1 MRHGR
6 REFLV
11 GAGAVSLTSIGA
23 ALLPLSQVAAADYKA
38 VVIVNLAGGFDG
50 NNVLIPIDGAYSD
63 YSKARPS
70 LVLPKDSLL
79 RLTGSHIGHTF
90 ALTPSIRP
98 LYVLFERKRV
108 AVVANVGALIQPTT
122 IEQVRNRSVKLPP
135 FLGSHSDQEQWIQGW
150 MGDEDRSGWGGRA
163 MDLLPAG
170 MRSRQPLI
178 SVTNSYTALVSNST
192 PLSLA
197 DSNGNSFWGMANI
210 ADPANSATQRVE
222 WASRLQ
228 SSNPYEAEFARSMR
242 AAYLDSQEFA
252 QGRSKGPVPTGEFPT
267 ASFTRLPRDLSFVAK
282 HIGYSKAVGA
292 QRQIYLV
299 QDGGYDTH
307 TGQLDTGDANPG
319 LDRRLQVVGQSLAA
333 FDKSVVDMG
342 LDSQVLTLVISEFGR
357 TLDPAAGAGSDHAW
371 GNHWFAMGGAV
382 KGGTVYGSS
391 FPTLQTG
398 GPDDASL
405 YNPKRGQWIPQF
417 SSDQFVADAVRWL
430 GLTDAQAVA
439 AMPNLA
445 NFKNRTIGY
454 I

>member
-6 REFLV
+6 REFLL

-98 LYVLFERKRV
+98 LYDLFERKRV

-222 WASRLQ
+222 WAS
-228 SSNPYEAEFARSMR
+228 
-242 AAYLDSQEFA
+242 
-252 QGRSKGPVPTGEFPT
+252 
-267 ASFTRLPRDLSFVAK
+267 
-282 HIGYSKAVGA
+282 
-292 QRQIYLV
+292 
-299 QDGGYDTH
+299 
-307 TGQLDTGDANPG
+307 
-319 LDRRLQVVGQSLAA
+319 
-333 FDKSVVDMG
+333 
-342 LDSQVLTLVISEFGR
+342 
-357 TLDPAAGAGSDHAW
+357 
-371 GNHWFAMGGAV
+371 
-382 KGGTVYGSS
+382 
-391 FPTLQTG
+391 
-398 GPDDASL
+398 
-405 YNPKRGQWIPQF
+405 
-417 SSDQFVADAVRWL
+417 
-430 GLTDAQAVA
+430 
-439 AMPNLA
+439 
-445 NFKNRTIGY
+445 
-454 I
+454 

>member
-1 MRHGR
+1 MNPSR
-6 REFLV
+6 RDFLL
-11 GAGAVSLTSIGA
+11 GAGAVSLASVGA
-23 ALLPLSQVAAADYKA
+23 ALAPVSRVAAADYKA
-38 VVIVNLAGGFDG
+38 VVVVYLAGGFDG
-50 NNVLIPIDGAYSD
+50 NNVLIPLDGAYSD
-63 YSKARPS
+63 YAKARPS
-70 LVLPKDSLL
+70 IALAKDSLL
-79 RLTGSHIGHTF
+79 RLSGTHIGHTF
-90 ALTPSIRP
+90 GFTPSIRP
-98 LYVLFERKRV
+98 LHELFERKRV

-122 IEQVRNRSVKLPP
+122 MDQLRNRSVKLPP

-163 MDLLPAG
+163 MDLLPSE
-170 MRSRQPLI
+170 MRRRQPLI
-178 SVTNSYTALVSNST
+178 SVTNNYTVLVSNST
-192 PLSLA
+192 SLSLA
-197 DSNGNSFWGMANI
+197 DSNGNSNWGMANI
-210 ADPANSATQRVE
+210 SDPTNSVTQRLE
-222 WASRLQ
+222 WATRLQ
-228 SSNPYEAEFARSMR
+228 STNPYEAEFARSMR

-252 QGRSKGPVPTGEFPT
+252 QGRLKGPVPTGVFPT
-267 ASFTRLPRDLSFVAK
+267 ANFSRLPRDLSFVAK

-307 TGQLDTGDANPG
+307 TGQLESGDTNPG
-319 LDRRLQVVGQSLAA
+319 LDRRLQVVAQSLAA
-333 FDKSVVDMG
+333 FDKSIVDMG
-342 LDSQVLTLVISEFGR
+342 LDSQILTLVISEFGR

-382 KGGTVYGSS
+382 KGGVVYGDN

-405 YNPKRGQWIPQF
+405 YNPKRGQWLPQY

-430 GLTDAQAVA
+430 GLTAEQAVA

-445 NFKNRTIGY
+445 NFKNRGIGY